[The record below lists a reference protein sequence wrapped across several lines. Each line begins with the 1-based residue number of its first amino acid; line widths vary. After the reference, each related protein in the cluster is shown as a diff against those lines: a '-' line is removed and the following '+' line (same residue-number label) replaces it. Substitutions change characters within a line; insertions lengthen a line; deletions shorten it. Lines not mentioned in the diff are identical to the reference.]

1 MPPRGF
7 VSHASQSQNLRSR
20 HAARRFPS
28 PNAEPVAALTEIRSG
43 MAGAAL
49 LAACGDGDGDRVA
62 ALLREG
68 APIDRADAVRATW
81 LFPPPASRGAP
92 RTPCRM
98 TRARAEQDGLT
109 PLHLASSKGD
119 VHVAKLLLKQFA
131 RHDVKAQDGRRPL
144 HLSSARGHI
153 ELTRLLLERGARI
166 DVQTFVRDPPPLS
179 HPPPCLSRIHI
190 AAVP

>member
-1 MPPRGF
+1 
-7 VSHASQSQNLRSR
+7 
-20 HAARRFPS
+20 
-28 PNAEPVAALTEIRSG
+28 

-81 LFPPPASRGAP
+81 LFPPPAPRGAP

-109 PLHLASSKGD
+109 PLHLASSNGD

-166 DVQTFVRDPPPLS
+166 DVQTFVRNPPPLS
-179 HPPPCLSRIHI
+179 HPPPVSEPYTHRRRAVGRLDASAPRVVQWPRGRGGDARRSRR
-190 AAVP
+190 